1 MSAPRLLIIDHD
13 PAVQRAVESTLG
25 AEGCE
30 VTAVGDGLTALDVAL
45 ATAPDVILADY
56 RMEGTNIFR
65 FLEKLKQKNVLKNVA
80 LLLLVNPGD
89 VYDELTLRLVGVT
102 DFLHKPLNPKET
114 IDRVKRYSPI
124 PAPVPASPAAASSA
138 AEPPPAKIEDLLG
151 WSQDAPS
158 PFSELSQDRSTGFDF
173 SSPAAELSSE
183 GLDTTQFLDR
193 NELTPSDNL
202 TVAEDAEQ
210 AFTGLQDT
218 PFIPSLDAAEPS
230 RPASSAVSTPAETP
244 TAAPLHKSLIG
255 MERNGST
262 SRSSETV
269 AGMAT
274 DAAREAVEK
283 VAWDVVPGLAKES
296 LERVVKEVVERIVWD
311 VVPQI
316 AEAAIKKEIE
326 RLTRDNG

>member
-13 PAVQRAVESTLG
+13 PSVQRAVETALG

-45 ATAPDVILADY
+45 ASTPDVILADY

-102 DFLHKPLNPKET
+102 DFLRKPLNPKET

-124 PAPVPASPAAASSA
+124 PTSVPAAPAASPVA
-138 AEPPPAKIEDLLG
+138 AEPAAAKIEDLLG
-151 WSQDAPS
+151 WSHDAPS

-173 SSPAAELSSE
+173 SMPAGDEASNALDAAE
-183 GLDTTQFLDR
+183 FFDR
-193 NELTPSDNL
+193 NELTPNDNSTTADEAAPAL
-202 TVAEDAEQ
+202 
-210 AFTGLQDT
+210 TGLPDA
-218 PFIPSLDAAEPS
+218 PFAPDDMTVVEPS
-230 RPASSAVSTPAETP
+230 WSPSTPAGPEPPTP
-244 TAAPLHKSLIG
+244 APRFTAPAG
-255 MERNGST
+255 TERNGTHSLPPG
-262 SRSSETV
+262 V
-269 AGMAT
+269 AENV
-274 DAAREAVEK
+274 ARDIARDVVEK
-283 VAWDVVPGLAKES
+283 VAWDLVPGLAKES
-296 LERVVKEVVERIVWD
+296 LERVVSEVVERVVWD
-311 VVPQI
+311 VVPSI

-326 RLTRDNG
+326 RLTRDGG

>member
-1 MSAPRLLIIDHD
+1 MSTPRLLVIDHD
-13 PAVQRAVESTLG
+13 PAVQRAVEAALG

-102 DFLHKPLNPKET
+102 DFLRKPLNPKET

-124 PAPVPASPAAASSA
+124 PTSVAAAPAPVPASSATAA
-138 AEPPPAKIEDLLG
+138 AEPVSAKIEDLLG

-173 SSPAAELSSE
+173 SLPVSDGPSD
-183 GLDTTQFLDR
+183 GLNTTEFLDR
-193 NELTPSDNL
+193 NELTPSD
-202 TVAEDAEQ
+202 Q
-210 AFTGLQDT
+210 PT
-218 PFIPSLDAAEPS
+218 PAAERAFAEISNDPQREIDS
-230 RPASSAVSTPAETP
+230 AEPRFSPAALPAETP
-244 TAAPLHKSLIG
+244 PAAHTAAT
-255 MERNGST
+255 RNGNTLPPQSALEDT
-262 SRSSETV
+262 SR
-269 AGMAT
+269 
-274 DAAREAVEK
+274 DIAREIVEK
-283 VAWDVVPGLAKES
+283 VAWEVVPGLAKES
-296 LERVVKEVVERIVWD
+296 LERVVHEVVERIVWD
-311 VVPQI
+311 VVPAV
-316 AEAAIKKEIE
+316 AEAAIKREIE
-326 RLTRDNG
+326 RLTRDA